1 MTQNWLFTSE
11 SVAAGHPDK
20 LCDAISDAIVDACLT
35 LDPKAKVAVETL
47 VKGREDRSH
56 IVLAGEVKL
65 ASGVDAPDYIAIA
78 RKTAAQIGY
87 TSHGIGMDATSEDL
101 CEVTELITNQSA
113 HINRGVVQSIDEQ
126 GAGDQGLMFGYACD
140 ETESYPEHEG
150 RWMPL
155 AIALS
160 QALTRKVSKAGLDG
174 TLPWARP
181 DAKSQVTLMHG
192 ADGQPMY
199 ADNIVIA
206 VQHMDMIAEYGTEEA
221 EQAWIREQVI
231 QHIIKPVVPSS
242 LIIEGKTIIH
252 VNSTGR
258 FADPGGP
265 YADAG
270 LTGRK
275 IIVDTYGGRGRHGG
289 GAFSGKD
296 PTKVDRSAAYAA
308 RWAAKHVV
316 AAGLSKECEIQLAYA
331 IGVAD
336 PVSIRVDTFGS
347 GNISD
352 EAIAN
357 LVDTYFSFKPGHI
370 IRDLGLSA
378 PIYGVTAAG
387 GHFGRKPEGAT
398 FPWEQ
403 LKQDVIDAFQA
414 AL

>member
-140 ETESYPEHEG
+140 ETESYPEHKG

-192 ADGQPMY
+192 ADGQPLY

-206 VQHMDMIAEYGTEEA
+206 VQHKDMIAEYGTEEA

-275 IIVDTYGGRGRHGG
+275 IIVDTYGGRGRQAVHFLVKTQRRLIVPPLMLHVGLLN
-289 GAFSGKD
+289 
-296 PTKVDRSAAYAA
+296 TLLLRSIE
-308 RWAAKHVV
+308 RVRV
-316 AAGLSKECEIQLAYA
+316 NLLT
-331 IGVAD
+331 
-336 PVSIRVDTFGS
+336 PLVSLT
-347 GNISD
+347 
-352 EAIAN
+352 
-357 LVDTYFSFKPGHI
+357 
-370 IRDLGLSA
+370 
-378 PIYGVTAAG
+378 
-387 GHFGRKPEGAT
+387 
-398 FPWEQ
+398 Q
-403 LKQDVIDAFQA
+403 
-414 AL
+414 

>member
-65 ASGVDAPDYIAIA
+65 ASGIDAPDYTAIA

-140 ETESYPEHEG
+140 ETESYPEHKG

-206 VQHMDMIAEYGTEEA
+206 VQHKDMIAEYGTEEA

-316 AAGLSKECEIQLAYA
+316 AAGLSQECEIQLAYA

-336 PVSIRVDTFGS
+336 PVSIRVDSFGS
-347 GNISD
+347 GKISD
-352 EAIAN
+352 EAIAD

-403 LKQDVIDAFQA
+403 LNQDVIDAFQA

>member
-56 IVLAGEVKL
+56 IVLAGEVRL
-65 ASGVDAPDYIAIA
+65 ASGVVAPDYIAIA

-192 ADGQPMY
+192 GDGQPLY

-206 VQHMDMIAEYGTEEA
+206 VQHKDMIAEFGTEEA

-347 GNISD
+347 GKISD
-352 EAIAN
+352 EAIAD
-357 LVDTYFSFKPGHI
+357 LVDAHFSFKPGHI
-370 IRDLGLSA
+370 IRDLGLST
-378 PIYGVTAAG
+378 PIYSVTAAG
-387 GHFGRKPEGAT
+387 GHFGRQPKGAT

-403 LKQDVIDAFQA
+403 LKHDVIDAFQA